1 MIIVEIKDQKVE
13 WVILVVMAQVWI
25 KELIVMVNGKDLVQK
40 IFLMDVIQ
48 Q

>member
-40 IFLMDVIQ
+40 IFHMDVIQ